1 MNHLSLFS
9 GIGGIDL
16 AAEWAGFHSVAMVE
30 KDKYCQ
36 QVLRKNFPEA
46 ELYGDI
52 LEFDGTKYEN
62 RIDLISAGFPCQP
75 FSLAGS
81 RKGAADERALWP
93 EVVRVLREVKPT
105 WFLGENVPGLL
116 TSGTQ
121 YKGEYFN
128 YICNSLSEMGYRV
141 GWCLYGA
148 KDIGAVHRRNRVFIV
163 AYSEGDGRNNRGNH
177 RGEGCICTGFNG
189 VIHENSKNRGDG
201 RGEPTC
207 NINAEPDVAYSCD
220 AGLER
225 QGQRGAIAH
234 CSIAYSDLLRR
245 GEYANQKREQSGC
258 WRETQC
264 LASGYD
270 SSLQSDVAYST
281 SEPSNGG
288 GLGEQLCSESQ
299 AQEFGGGDSKGYATY
314 SKHVR
319 CENIQEEG
327 LERQDHQER
336 KEGREVELEGSGLR
350 EYVSHTEGEPRPQT
364 DPCTCADGS
373 ERDARKDVGS
383 RHWQPISGGNWREW
397 DTTPIVYETRAEPR
411 VRRANDGIPH
421 RVDRLKCLGNAVV
434 PQQVFPILEEI
445 ARQIK

>member
-30 KDKYCQ
+30 KDNYCQ

-81 RKGAADERALWP
+81 RKGADDERALWP
-93 EVVRVLREVKPT
+93 EVVRVLRDVKPT

-116 TSGTQ
+116 TSGQ
-121 YKGEYFN
+121 YRGEYFN
-128 YICNSLSEMGYRV
+128 YICHSLSEMGYRV

-148 KDIGAVHRRNRVFIV
+148 KDVGAVHRRNRVFIV
-163 AYSEGDGRNNRGNH
+163 AYSDG
-177 RGEGCICTGFNG
+177 
-189 VIHENSKNRGDG
+189 
-201 RGEPTC
+201 
-207 NINAEPDVAYSCD
+207 
-220 AGLER
+220 
-225 QGQRGAIAH
+225 
-234 CSIAYSDLLRR
+234 LRH
-245 GEYANQKREQSGC
+245 
-258 WRETQC
+258 
-264 LASGYD
+264 
-270 SSLQSDVAYST
+270 
-281 SEPSNGG
+281 SEFCP
-288 GLGEQLCSESQ
+288 SESEQ
-299 AQEFGGGDSKGYATY
+299 FSDGGTAQEFGGGDSKGDA
-314 SKHVR
+314 SDSEHVR
-319 CENIQEEG
+319 CQDIQEEG
-327 LERQDHQER
+327 FVGQNHQER

-350 EYVSHTEGEPRPQT
+350 EYACHSEGEPRPQADSPT
-364 DPCTCADGS
+364 CTDGS
-373 ERDARKDVGS
+373 ERYSREDFGG

-397 DTTPIVYETRAEPR
+397 DTTPILYETRAEPR
-411 VRRANDGIPH
+411 VRRANDGIPN

-445 ARQIK
+445 ARQIKCD

>member
-16 AAEWAGFHSVAMVE
+16 AAGWAGFHSVAMVE
-30 KDKYCQ
+30 KDNYCQ

-52 LEFDGTKYEN
+52 LEFDGTKYKN
-62 RIDLISAGFPCQP
+62 TIDLISAGFPCQP

-116 TSGTQ
+116 TSGIQ

-128 YICNSLSEMGYRV
+128 CICNSLSEMGYRV

-148 KDIGAVHRRNRVFIV
+148 KDVGAVHRRNRVFIV
-163 AYSEGDGRNNRGNH
+163 AYS
-177 RGEGCICTGFNG
+177 
-189 VIHENSKNRGDG
+189 S
-201 RGEPTC
+201 
-207 NINAEPDVAYSCD
+207 D

-225 QGQRGAIAH
+225 QRQRGTVAH
-234 CSIAYSDLLRR
+234 CS
-245 GEYANQKREQSGC
+245 
-258 WRETQC
+258 
-264 LASGYD
+264 
-270 SSLQSDVAYST
+270 VAYS
-281 SEPSNGG
+281 ER
-288 GLGEQLCSESQ
+288 
-299 AQEFGGGDSKGYATY
+299 
-314 SKHVR
+314 VR
-319 CENIQEEG
+319 CQDVQEERPDG
-327 LERQDHQER
+327 QDDQER
-336 KEGREVELEGSGLR
+336 EERRKVKLEGGGLR
-350 EYVSHTEGEPRPQT
+350 EYVSHSEGKPGPQT
-364 DPCTCADGS
+364 NPCTCPNGS
-373 ERDARKDVGS
+373 KRDARQDVGG

-397 DTTPIVYETRAEPR
+397 DTTPIIYETRIESR
-411 VRRANDGIPH
+411 VRRANDGIPN

-445 ARQIK
+445 ARQIQCD

>member
-30 KDKYCQ
+30 KDNYCQ

-93 EVVRVLREVKPT
+93 EVVRILREVKPT

-128 YICNSLSEMGYRV
+128 YICHSLSEMGYRV
-141 GWCLYGA
+141 GWCMYGA

-163 AYSEGDGRNNRGNH
+163 AYSGDAR
-177 RGEGCICTGFNG
+177 
-189 VIHENSKNRGDG
+189 
-201 RGEPTC
+201 
-207 NINAEPDVAYSCD
+207 
-220 AGLER
+220 LER
-225 QGQRGAIAH
+225 QGERGAVAH
-234 CSIAYSDLLRR
+234 CSVAYSDGLRHSKHSNQE
-245 GEYANQKREQSGC
+245 GEQFGDGREAQ
-258 WRETQC
+258 RRVE
-264 LASGYD
+264 GYD
-270 SSLQSDVAYST
+270 SRVCGRDA
-281 SEPSNGG
+281 P
-288 GLGEQLCSESQ
+288 
-299 AQEFGGGDSKGYATY
+299 Y

-336 KEGREVELEGSGLR
+336 KEGREKQSPGGGLRVNAPDSESDANGRDLQSGLR
-350 EYVSHTEGEPRPQT
+350 SESTTRIAEPTKYVSHPEGEPRPQT
-364 DPCTCADGS
+364 DSCTCTDGS
-373 ERDARKDVGS
+373 ERDARKDFGG

-411 VRRANDGIPH
+411 VRRANDGIPN

-445 ARQIK
+445 ARQMKCD

>member
-30 KDKYCQ
+30 KDNYCQ

-93 EVVRVLREVKPT
+93 EVVRVLRDVKPT

-116 TSGTQ
+116 TSGQ
-121 YKGEYFN
+121 YRGEYFN
-128 YICNSLSEMGYRV
+128 YICHSLSEMGYRV

-148 KDIGAVHRRNRVFIV
+148 KDVGAVHRRNRVFIV
-163 AYSEGDGRNNRGNH
+163 AYSQ
-177 RGEGCICTGFNG
+177 
-189 VIHENSKNRGDG
+189 SK
-201 RGEPTC
+201 
-207 NINAEPDVAYSCD
+207 S
-220 AGLER
+220 
-225 QGQRGAIAH
+225 
-234 CSIAYSDLLRR
+234 
-245 GEYANQKREQSGC
+245 
-258 WRETQC
+258 
-264 LASGYD
+264 
-270 SSLQSDVAYST
+270 
-281 SEPSNGG
+281 SNGG
-288 GLGEQLCSESQ
+288 GLAEQLCSESQ
-299 AQEFGGGDSKGYATY
+299 ASEFRSGDCESDVADAE
-314 SKHVR
+314 HVR
-319 CENIQEEG
+319 CQDIQEEG
-327 LERQDHQER
+327 FVGQNHQER

-350 EYVSHTEGEPRPQT
+350 EYAPDSESDANGRDLQSGLRSESTTRIAEPTEYACHSEGKPRPQADSPTCT
-364 DPCTCADGS
+364 DGG
-373 ERDARKDVGS
+373 ERDTWQDVGG

-397 DTTPIVYETRAEPR
+397 DTTPIVYETRTEPR

-445 ARQIK
+445 ARQMK

>member
-30 KDKYCQ
+30 KDNYCQ

-93 EVVRVLREVKPT
+93 EVVRILREVKPT

-116 TSGTQ
+116 TSGQ

-148 KDIGAVHRRNRVFIV
+148 KDVGAVHRRNRTFI
-163 AYSEGDGRNNRGNH
+163 
-177 RGEGCICTGFNG
+177 I
-189 VIHENSKNRGDG
+189 
-201 RGEPTC
+201 
-207 NINAEPDVAYSCD
+207 
-220 AGLER
+220 
-225 QGQRGAIAH
+225 
-234 CSIAYSDLLRR
+234 
-245 GEYANQKREQSGC
+245 
-258 WRETQC
+258 
-264 LASGYD
+264 
-270 SSLQSDVAYST
+270 AYST
-281 SEPSNGG
+281 SEPSDGG
-288 GLGEQLCSESQ
+288 GLGEQLCPKSQ
-299 AQEFGGGDSKGYATY
+299 AQEFRGGNSKGYAAY
-314 SKHVR
+314 SEHVR
-319 CENIQEEG
+319 REDIQEKG

-336 KEGREVELEGSGLR
+336 KEGRSVELEGSGLR
-350 EYVSHTEGEPRPQT
+350 EYVCHSEGEPRLQNNST
-364 DPCTCADGS
+364 TCSIGS
-373 ERDARKDVGS
+373 QRYSREDFGG

-397 DTTPIVYETRAEPR
+397 DTCPILYETRAEPR
-411 VRRANDGIPH
+411 VRGKNDGIPH

-445 ARQIK
+445 ARQMKCD